1 MKAALGRAAAIGLL
15 LAAGAARADPLQSA
29 LDEWAGSTQH
39 RGVSAAVV
47 FADGRVWEGVAGR
60 AQDGEPVRAEHL
72 MAIASITKTMVGA
85 VILQLA
91 SESRLSLDQPISKW
105 LPPRGHVDPKI
116 TIRQLLNHT
125 NGLDNYTTTA
135 GLSAALGAAPDH
147 VFTRGELLDFIGPP
161 AFGPGERTQ
170 YTNTAFLL
178 LSEIAEKATGKPLL
192 ELLHRRLWKPLKLR
206 EIFLPFAET
215 PPGPVAAALTAS
227 GLVQPLDRRAQLSA
241 GNTAFGLMASA
252 RNVARWGSALFRGR
266 VLSSRMQREMRRL
279 VPAAGNIP
287 GESGVGLGI
296 RGYGYLGRT
305 QFGHSGGSPF
315 GSSLLL
321 FDPTRNVTVV
331 VLINQGSGAGHF
343 DLAPAL
349 LEIATRK

>member
-1 MKAALGRAAAIGLL
+1 MRAALGQAAVIGLL
-15 LAAGAARADPLQSA
+15 LAGTASADPLQSA
-29 LDEWAGSTQH
+29 LDEWASVPQH

-47 FADGRVWEGVAGR
+47 FSDGRLWQGAAGR
-60 AQDGEPVRAEHL
+60 GDAEEDLRSDHL
-72 MAIASITKTMVGA
+72 IAIASITKTMVGA

-91 SESRLSLDQPISKW
+91 AESRLSLDQPISKW
-105 LPPRGHVDPKI
+105 LPLREHVDPKI
-116 TIRQLLNHT
+116 TVRQLLNHT

-135 GLSAALGAAPDH
+135 GLSAALAAQPDH
-147 VFTRGELLDFIGPP
+147 VFTRGELLGFIGPS
-161 AFGPGERTQ
+161 AFGPGEKTR

-178 LSEIAEKATGKPLL
+178 LSEIAEKATGKPIL
-192 ELLHRRLWKPLKLR
+192 ELLRQRLWKPLKLR
-206 EIFLPFAET
+206 ETFLPFAEP
-215 PPGPVAAALTAS
+215 PPGPVATALAAS

-252 RNVARWGSALFRGR
+252 RDVARWGAALFRGR
-266 VLSSRMQREMRRL
+266 VVTPRLQREMRRL

-305 QFGHSGGSPF
+305 QYGHSGGSPF

-321 FDPTRNVTVV
+321 FDPASRVTVV
-331 VLINQGSGAGHF
+331 VLINQGSGADHF
-343 DLAPAL
+343 ALAPAL